1 MKATELLQ
9 LQTNADTQDNAKS
22 ISKNETAYERV
33 EGTPFA
39 LIKEQNGWFIAIGRY
54 KASDLYLTKEQAKK
68 DIKQKDWD
76 LLLNVMFVVADMIN
90 EHINSKNNK
99 K

>member
-1 MKATELLQ
+1 MKATELLE
-9 LQTNADTQDNAKS
+9 LQTSADTQDKEKS
-22 ISKNETAYERV
+22 ISKIETAYERV

-39 LIKEQNGWFIAIGRY
+39 LIKENNAWFIAFGRY
-54 KASDLYLTKEQAKK
+54 RASDLYLTKEQAKK

-76 LLLNVMFVVADMIN
+76 LILTTMSIMIEEITN
-90 EHINSKNNK
+90 LKNNK

>member
-1 MKATELLQ
+1 MKATELLE
-9 LQTNADTQDNAKS
+9 LQTSADTQDKEKS

-39 LIKEQNGWFIAIGRY
+39 LIKEDNAWFIAFGRY
-54 KASDLYLTKEQAKK
+54 RASDLYLTKEQAKK

-76 LLLNVMFVVADMIN
+76 LILTTMSIMI
-90 EHINSKNNK
+90 EEITKLKNYK
-99 K
+99 Q

>member
-1 MKATELLQ
+1 MLQ

-33 EGTPFA
+33 DGTPFA
-39 LIKEQNGWFIAIGRY
+39 LIKDESGWFIAFGRY
-54 KASDLYLTKEQAKK
+54 RASDHYLTKEQAKK

-76 LLLNVMFVVADMIN
+76 LILTTVSIMIEEITN
-90 EHINSKNNK
+90 LKNNK
-99 K
+99 Q

>member
-1 MKATELLQ
+1 MKATELLE
-9 LQTNADTQDNAKS
+9 LQTSADTPDKEKS

-39 LIKEQNGWFIAIGRY
+39 LIKENDAWFIAFGRY
-54 KASDLYLTKEQAKK
+54 RASDLYKTKEQAKK

-76 LLLNVMFVVADMIN
+76 LILTTMSIMIEEITN
-90 EHINSKNNK
+90 LKNNK
-99 K
+99 

>member
-1 MKATELLQ
+1 MLQ

-76 LLLNVMFVVADMIN
+76 LILTTMSIMIEEITN
-90 EHINSKNNK
+90 LKNNK
-99 K
+99 Q

>member
-1 MKATELLQ
+1 MKANELLE
-9 LQTNADTQDNAKS
+9 LQTNADTQDNERS

-39 LIKEQNGWFIAIGRY
+39 LIKDENGWFIAFGRY
-54 KASDLYLTKEQAKK
+54 RASDLYFTKEQAKK
-68 DIKQKDWD
+68 DIKQKSWD
-76 LLLNVMFVVADMIN
+76 LILTTVSIMI
-90 EHINSKNNK
+90 EEINNLKNNK

>member
-1 MKATELLQ
+1 MKATELLE
-9 LQTNADTQDNAKS
+9 LQTSADTRDNEKS
-22 ISKNETAYERV
+22 ISKNETAYEIV

-39 LIKEQNGWFIAIGRY
+39 LIKENNSWFIAFGRY
-54 KASDLYLTKEQAKK
+54 RASDLYLTKEQAKK

-76 LLLNVMFVVADMIN
+76 LILTTMSIMIEEITN
-90 EHINSKNNK
+90 LKNNK

>member
-22 ISKNETAYERV
+22 IPKNETAYERV
-33 EGTPFA
+33 DGTPFA
-39 LIKEQNGWFIAIGRY
+39 LIKDQNGWFIAFGRY
-54 KASDLYLTKEQAKK
+54 RASDLYLTKEQAKK

-76 LLLNVMFVVADMIN
+76 LILTTMSIMVEEITNL
-90 EHINSKNNK
+90 KNNK
-99 K
+99 Q